1 MKRKHIYPIPPA
13 YGSTRPKLGH
23 RLGAW
28 VLSLTMA
35 FSFLS
40 PTAMLAKEKPDFTD
54 APNGTVTVEDDS
66 VRYAFDSTQI
76 QNDAASEE
84 EAEPENEQPL
94 DPVYKEDPS
103 GPDGSDILPE
113 YNEDSPETRTRVM
126 DTTRMPYSAICKLR
140 LEFVDQNDEHRYY
153 VGTGFVIGPN
163 TVLTCGHCIYD
174 VEHGYGWIQSIHITP
189 GATDYSAPFGAWTSE
204 DVEYF
209 EVDKGW
215 LNDAH
220 EANDVALIVL
230 NDDIAA
236 KTGKLP
242 LSIDGAKAQRLH
254 LSGYPA
260 EYNHENDISTQYE
273 SWGSDVEVFDRILES
288 NTYGSGGQSGSPMLN
303 ENGEVVSLFA
313 YVYVYRDRSGGPLM
327 DRERLVWIAQN
338 SRVPDPV
345 FRLYN
350 PNSGE
355 HFYTL
360 NLQEANYLDRAGW
373 NAEGLAWS
381 SCDEDNAIPVFRL
394 YNPNTGDHHYTID
407 EKEYNALQGFGWR
420 AEGESWK
427 AALEHYEHPVYRL
440 YNPNAE
446 TGSHHFTLSEDERD
460 NLIYYGWKYEGIA
473 FYAD

>member
-54 APNGTVTVEDDS
+54 APNGTVTVEDDA

-215 LNDAH
+215 LTDAH

-313 YVYVYRDRSGGPLM
+313 YVMCTVT
-327 DRERLVWIAQN
+327 
-338 SRVPDPV
+338 VP
-345 FRLYN
+345 
-350 PNSGE
+350 
-355 HFYTL
+355 
-360 NLQEANYLDRAGW
+360 
-373 NAEGLAWS
+373 
-381 SCDEDNAIPVFRL
+381 
-394 YNPNTGDHHYTID
+394 
-407 EKEYNALQGFGWR
+407 
-420 AEGESWK
+420 
-427 AALEHYEHPVYRL
+427 
-440 YNPNAE
+440 
-446 TGSHHFTLSEDERD
+446 
-460 NLIYYGWKYEGIA
+460 
-473 FYAD
+473 ADL